1 MSNIKPLVGVGTVL
15 PAKKGTVV
23 SINCDSVTVK
33 NDEGSKQFS
42 FAEVEQLFS
51 KE

>member
-1 MSNIKPLVGVGTVL
+1 MNNIEPLVGVGTVL

-33 NDEGSKQFS
+33 NNEGSKQMS

>member
-1 MSNIKPLVGVGTVL
+1 MNNIEPLVGVGTIL

-33 NDEGSKQFS
+33 KNDKESTLDFS
-42 FAEVEQLFS
+42 QVEQLYF